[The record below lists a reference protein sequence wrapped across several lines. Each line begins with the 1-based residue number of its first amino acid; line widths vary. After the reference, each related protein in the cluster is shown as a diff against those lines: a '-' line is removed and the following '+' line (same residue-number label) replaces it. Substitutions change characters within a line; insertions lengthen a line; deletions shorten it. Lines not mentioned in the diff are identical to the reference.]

1 MDPRNGRK
9 FDGAIKFFKAS
20 MTFKNLDS
28 QYPAVREIMAA
39 IYCDDETLFGPIEAP
54 TLVNCHRKIR

>member
-20 MTFKNLDS
+20 MTFKNLDFD
-28 QYPAVREIMAA
+28 R
-39 IYCDDETLFGPIEAP
+39 
-54 TLVNCHRKIR
+54 H

>member
-1 MDPRNGRK
+1 MDPQDGGK
-9 FDGAIKFFKAS
+9 VDGAIKFFEAS
-20 MTFKNLDS
+20 MTFKNFDFDTDKAA

-54 TLVNCHRKIR
+54 N